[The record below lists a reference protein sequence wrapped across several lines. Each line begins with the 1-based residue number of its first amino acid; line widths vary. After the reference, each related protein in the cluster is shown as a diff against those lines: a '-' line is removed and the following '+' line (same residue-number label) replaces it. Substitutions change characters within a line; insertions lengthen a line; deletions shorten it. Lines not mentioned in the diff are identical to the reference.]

1 MAELHKPWILLAVA
15 AGLARLEDAKVKI
28 NDLPNKGD
36 KHEEPFKSVVFD
48 VDSREA
54 ASELFDLAEAAKG
67 TVKVEV
73 DGKETE
79 VPAENPLSVLLG
91 YAYGLNCRAKVRA
104 QYEAKFEDPDKA
116 VKKIA
121 EMLVKSGQFKSL
133 DKALAA
139 AKLMREEPDET
150 E

>member
-1 MAELHKPWILLAVA
+1 MSELHKPWILAAVA
-15 AGLARLEDAKVKI
+15 KGLVRFESAKVKI
-28 NDLPNKGD
+28 NDTPNKGD
-36 KHEEPFKSVVFD
+36 KHEEPFESAVFVVESATD
-48 VDSREA
+48 A
-54 ASELFDLAEAAKG
+54 ANLYNLAETDRG
-67 TVKVEV
+67 TVKQE
-73 DGKETE
+73 DGTE
-79 VPAENPLSVLLG
+79 VPGDNPIGVLLG

-104 QYEAKFEDPDKA
+104 RYEAKYEDPDKA

-139 AKLMREEPDET
+139 ARLMREEPDET